1 MNETN
6 LREYVA
12 KLQKWRDR
20 YEAQLDRRPR
30 KQPLDQGHCYLSE
43 FHHGKFDEVEI
54 PGQYL
59 QHVDNN
65 NDFAK
70 IARFSPTVELGRGN
84 GFCFRR
90 ITMIGHDGS
99 HHTFSVQLP
108 AARHT
113 RRSV

>member
-1 MNETN
+1 M
-6 LREYVA
+6 
-12 KLQKWRDR
+12 
-20 YEAQLDRRPR
+20 
-30 KQPLDQGHCYLSE
+30 DQQNCYLSE

-65 NDFAK
+65 AEFAK
-70 IARFSPTVELGRGN
+70 IARFSPVVELGRGN

-90 ITMIGHDGS
+90 ITMIGHTGS
-99 HHTFSVQLP
+99 QHSFSIQLP

-113 RRSV
+113 RR